1 VIVRVDDRGVHI
13 LSTRIDWSSQ
23 IPKVIAKA
31 RNTLPLSSTAAEV
44 AQAIT
49 RVWAQQLSKYQ
60 WCARCHERLRAEHM
74 FGGPSATDARRNTW
88 GSFTDPIAA
97 RRVAPCSRPR
107 AVTAS
112 KACHDVA
119 PTGRSMAAQGN
130 ALGCGGR
137 DTSRRDLNLHM
148 RRILPSDQRGANPLL
163 PQGEGPG
170 MP

>member
-13 LSTRIDWSSQ
+13 LSIRIDWSSQ

-88 GSFTDPIAA
+88 GSFTDPIRCASCCALFAAA
-97 RRVAPCSRPR
+97 RGDSLKGV
-107 AVTAS
+107 
-112 KACHDVA
+112 
-119 PTGRSMAAQGN
+119 
-130 ALGCGGR
+130 
-137 DTSRRDLNLHM
+137 SRRSPN
-148 RRILPSDQRGANPLL
+148 GAKH
-163 PQGEGPG
+163 GSPG
-170 MP
+170 